1 MSSILSKLQ
10 CVNSVIT
17 LSPFYYCMAM
27 YLRTLK
33 MHLKTSSGKWPPF
46 CLGLNV
52 LNLYHSLLGLVLWSI
67 LYRSGGYFD
76 TGHAPK
82 LMLNSNL
89 TKSQLFIF
97 HISQL
102 SNWFQILHRAQQY
115 HFRALCKWQNNLL
128 AKMDVLEEQD
138 FMRFEFKMSFGGLS
152 HVAIAP
158 RLSFGH
164 TKIVIWY
171 INFMWYEEY

>member
-1 MSSILSKLQ
+1 MTPDCHQHILIYSELWSTCINMMVNHWGRVTHICVSKLTIIGSDNGLPPDRRQ
-10 CVNSVIT
+10 AIIWTNAGILLIGPLGT
-17 LSPFYYCMAM
+17 NLSEILIEIHAFSFK
-27 YLRTLK
+27 K

-52 LNLYHSLLGLVLWSI
+52 LNLYHSLLGLVLWS
-67 LYRSGGYFD
+67 LHYRSGGYFD

-102 SNWFQILHRAQQY
+102 SNWFQILHRAQQ
-115 HFRALCKWQNNLL
+115 
-128 AKMDVLEEQD
+128 
-138 FMRFEFKMSFGGLS
+138 
-152 HVAIAP
+152 
-158 RLSFGH
+158 
-164 TKIVIWY
+164 
-171 INFMWYEEY
+171 